1 MNEPEYLS
9 LFSNDGPGRVK
20 VRFVGHPGK
29 IAEQAFAPREV
40 LALIDSNSQRFH
52 RLMRFDDY
60 LFEVHKYE
68 IDPRTQTLTIVA
80 GEVVG
85 GKG

>member
-29 IAEQAFAPREV
+29 IAEQAFAPRT
-40 LALIDSNSQRFH
+40 H
-52 RLMRFDDY
+52 
-60 LFEVHKYE
+60 
-68 IDPRTQTLTIVA
+68 TLTIVA
-80 GEVVG
+80 GEVPE

>member
-1 MNEPEYLS
+1 
-9 LFSNDGPGRVK
+9 
-20 VRFVGHPGK
+20 
-29 IAEQAFAPREV
+29 
-40 LALIDSNSQRFH
+40 
-52 RLMRFDDY
+52 
-60 LFEVHKYE
+60 VHKYE